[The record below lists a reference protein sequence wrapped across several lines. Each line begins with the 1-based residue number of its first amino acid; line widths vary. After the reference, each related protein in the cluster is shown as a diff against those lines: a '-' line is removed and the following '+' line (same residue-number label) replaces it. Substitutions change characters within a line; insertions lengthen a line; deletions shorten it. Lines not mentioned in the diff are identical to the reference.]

1 MNVATRTPLSRRT
14 FLRGAGAVLALPW
27 LECMSSRLGRAA
39 SVAAP
44 TPRFVGM
51 MTNMGIL
58 PEFFFP
64 AARGPRYE
72 ATPYLDIL
80 QAQRDRLTV
89 LSGVSLPGVD
99 GGHAA
104 ENCFLTGAPGAGRA
118 SFRNSVS
125 LDQVMAEK
133 VGASTRFPSLSLMI
147 GNGNLSL
154 SWTRSGSMI
163 PPTASPLALYQ
174 QLFVEDT
181 PAGKAESLRRLGR
194 DRSLLDGLREQF
206 RDLQQRVSTA
216 DRDRLEQFAAA
227 VRDLE
232 KNLAA
237 TQSWIDRPKPA
248 VDEPPPAEI
257 VDPHDFPSN
266 ARAMLDLV
274 RLAIETDST
283 RIVTVCLSTNDLS
296 PKNIAGVTGGTHPLT
311 HHGKQPEKIAEL
323 RRIEEAHF
331 RALSDFFAGLDAIQ
345 EQGVSLLDHTA
356 CLYGT
361 NMGSANAHSNDNLPV
376 LLVGGRFKHAGH
388 LAFDRANNYPLTNL
402 HVSLLRHLGIES
414 DTFASG
420 TGTLRGLET
429 S

>member
-1 MNVATRTPLSRRT
+1 MNVAIRTPLDRRT
-14 FLRGAGAVLALPW
+14 FLRGSGALLALPW
-27 LECMSSRLGRAA
+27 LECMTPRLARAA
-39 SVAAP
+39 SAAP
-44 TPRFVGM
+44 PPRRFVGM

-64 AARGPRYE
+64 ATPGFDYE
-72 ATPYLDIL
+72 PTPYLEIL
-80 QAQRDRLTV
+80 KPQRDRLTV

-104 ENCFLTGAPGAGRA
+104 EKCFLTGAPGASRA

-133 VGASTRFPSLSLMI
+133 VGASTRFPSLTLMI
-147 GNGNLSL
+147 GGGNLGL

-163 PPTASPLALYQ
+163 PPIASPLALYQ
-174 QLFVEDT
+174 QLFVEDS
-181 PAGKAESLRRLGR
+181 PEGKAESLRRLGR

-206 RDLQQRVSTA
+206 RALQQRVSAA
-216 DRDRLEQFAAA
+216 DRDRLDQFATA

-232 KNLAA
+232 RNLAA
-237 TQSWIDRPKPA
+237 TETWIHRPKPA
-248 VDEPPPAEI
+248 VAVPPPAEI
-257 VDPHDFPSN
+257 VDPHDFPRN
-266 ARAMLDLV
+266 ARAMFDLV
-274 RLAIETDST
+274 RLALETDST

-296 PKNIAGVTGGTHPLT
+296 PKTIAGVTSGTHPLT
-311 HHGKQPEKIAEL
+311 HHGRVPEKIAEL

-331 RALSDFFAGLDAIQ
+331 RALSEFFAGLDAGR

-376 LLVGGRFKHAGH
+376 LLAGGRFKHAGH
-388 LAFDRANNYPLTNL
+388 LAFDKAKNYPLTNL
-402 HVSLLRHLGIES
+402 HVSLLQHLGIES
-414 DTFASG
+414 DAFASS

-429 S
+429 N